1 MFNPEST
8 NHDYNKDMSLED
20 CLLAAIEPENEA
32 M

>member
-20 CLLAAIEPENEA
+20 CLLAAIEPRK
-32 M
+32 